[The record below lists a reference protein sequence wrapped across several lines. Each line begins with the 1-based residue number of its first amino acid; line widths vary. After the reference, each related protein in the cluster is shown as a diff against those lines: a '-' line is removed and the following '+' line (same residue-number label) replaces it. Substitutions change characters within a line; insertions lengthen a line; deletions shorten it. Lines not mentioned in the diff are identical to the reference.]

1 MSNIVADIYGTV
13 KDGKSCMILNS
24 NIVDISGNLTS
35 KGRIQFFQS
44 NTDAVE
50 GDPGGILN
58 RFNTVVNIP
67 ATDSDGNALTANT
80 TYEMTTGPAG
90 NINNISFV
98 KKNKTI
104 FQASFPSQTS

>member
-35 KGRIQFFQS
+35 QGRIQFFQS

-58 RFNTVVNIP
+58 RFNI
-67 ATDSDGNALTANT
+67 L
-80 TYEMTTGPAG
+80 
-90 NINNISFV
+90 
-98 KKNKTI
+98 
-104 FQASFPSQTS
+104 